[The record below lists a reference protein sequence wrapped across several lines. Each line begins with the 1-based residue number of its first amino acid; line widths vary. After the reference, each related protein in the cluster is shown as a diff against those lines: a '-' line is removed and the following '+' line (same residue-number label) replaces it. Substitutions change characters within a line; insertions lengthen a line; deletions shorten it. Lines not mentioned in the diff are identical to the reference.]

1 MFVALICCLS
11 IDYFLF
17 NKQLPI
23 ATYFLLGTMRP
34 AIIQKANSRPQI
46 NIRRVA
52 TGALLMTIAMYLLF
66 NASIPNTIAENDYT
80 VVIPVA
86 MRVVV
91 IPSSRTNSI
100 SRLLASLRNASYV
113 WIQTRFIWQ
122 VQMLCNLL

>member
-1 MFVALICCLS
+1 
-11 IDYFLF
+11 
-17 NKQLPI
+17 
-23 ATYFLLGTMRP
+23 MRP

-86 MRVVV
+86 MRVIV

-113 WIQTRFIWQ
+113 WIQTLLIRQ
-122 VQMLCNLL
+122 V